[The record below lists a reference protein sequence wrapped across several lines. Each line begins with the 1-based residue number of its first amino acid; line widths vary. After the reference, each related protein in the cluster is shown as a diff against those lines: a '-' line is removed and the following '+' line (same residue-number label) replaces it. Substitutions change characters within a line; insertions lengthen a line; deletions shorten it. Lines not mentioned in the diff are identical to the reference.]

1 MIRISFYFTTIAL
14 IIITSIMPL
23 DALAQGLYT
32 ARGFWEEY
40 NKPIYREIKHKQA
53 VGDPLTLDE
62 SAYLKDYEE
71 YLNSYYQRLS
81 DDEKAKYQQMKE
93 QWDSELLLPPKKIKE
108 SIQEFEWRG
117 RDRAINIGYGI
128 LYGASIAAIAEID
141 NAAALGIPLITGGMW
156 ALGPIMNP
164 GKFENINRSVLR
176 ASNTGKLLGFG
187 YGAAAGLMFG
197 GDGNNTWK
205 LALGLG
211 TVGSIALGE
220 VGFHNQKKKRFSEG
234 HIEMMRFYG
243 LIGPWLTAGTLGAL
257 RVENPHVFGAGL
269 LAGGIGGLIVGNKFS
284 QKYPYT
290 RGDVDNITTLSVAS
304 TGIGLA
310 VMSEILRNDNVDGAA
325 LLLPM
330 AGTVFGTYLG
340 QRSVK
345 GVNLTNKQGSTILF
359 SSAGAALVGFGI
371 LAIAESQNPT
381 VWIAIPSLL
390 GLGSQQIL
398 FQKYKRENL
407 ANQTLSGKLGM
418 NRKFDFTMKVTPEN
432 YFVNKQMAGRTNIPG
447 LNPNPTQSLVNFK
460 LAF

>member
-1 MIRISFYFTTIAL
+1 MRIYFYFITFVFIVFTSVIPFDTI
-14 IIITSIMPL
+14 
-23 DALAQGLYT
+23 AQGLYT

-40 NKPIYREIKHKQA
+40 NKPIYREIKQKQA

-62 SAYLKDYEE
+62 SAYMKDYEE

-93 QWDSELLLPPKKIKE
+93 QWDRELLLPQKKFQA
-108 SIQEFEWRG
+108 SFQEFEWRG

-128 LYGASIAAIAEID
+128 FYGVSIVIIAEID
-141 NAAALGIPLITGGMW
+141 NAAALGIPLITGGLW
-156 ALGPIMNP
+156 ALGPVMNP
-164 GKFENINRSVLR
+164 KKYENIDRSVLR
-176 ASNTGKLLGFG
+176 ASNTAKLLGFG

-197 GDGNNTWK
+197 GEGDVTGK

-220 VGFHNQKKKRFSEG
+220 VAFQNQKKNRFSEG
-234 HIEMMRFYG
+234 HIEMLRLYG

-257 RVENPHVFGAGL
+257 RVENSQVFGAGFL
-269 LAGGIGGLIVGNKFS
+269 VGGIGGLIIGNKIS

-310 VMSEILRNDNVDGAA
+310 IMAEVLRNDDVGGAA

-330 AGTVFGTYLG
+330 AGTVLGTYLG

-345 GVNLTNKQGSTILF
+345 GVNLTNKQGSTIQF
-359 SSAGAALVGFGI
+359 SFAGAALVGYGI
-371 LAIAESQNPT
+371 LAIAESQSPT
-381 VWIAIPSLL
+381 VWIGIPSLL
-390 GLGSQQIL
+390 ALGAQQVL
-398 FQKYKRENL
+398 FNKYKHENL
-407 ANQTLSGKLGM
+407 ANQTLSGKLGKD
-418 NRKFDFTMKVTPEN
+418 RKLDFTVKMTPEN

>member
-1 MIRISFYFTTIAL
+1 MKISFYFITFAL
-14 IIITSIMPL
+14 IVFTSSIPFDTMS
-23 DALAQGLYT
+23 QGLYT

-40 NKPIYREIKHKQA
+40 NKPTYREIKLKQA

-81 DDEKAKYQQMKE
+81 DDEKEKYQQMKE
-93 QWDSELLLPPKKIKE
+93 QWDRELMKSVHLTGPIA
-108 SIQEFEWRG
+108 QEFEWRG

-128 LYGASIAAIAEID
+128 LYGVSIAVIAEID
-141 NAAALGIPLITGGMW
+141 NAAALGIPLITGGLW

-164 GKFENINRSVLR
+164 NKYENIDRSVLR

-197 GDGNNTWK
+197 GEWDNTYK

-220 VGFHNQKKKRFSEG
+220 VGFQIQKKQRFSEG
-234 HIEMMRFYG
+234 HIEMMRLYG
-243 LIGPWLTAGTLGAL
+243 LIGPWLAGGTLGAL
-257 RVENPHVFGAGL
+257 RVENPHVFGAGF
-269 LAGGIGGLIVGNKFS
+269 LAGGIGGLIVGNKVS

-290 RGDVDNITTLSVAS
+290 RGDVDNITTMAVFS
-304 TGIGLA
+304 TGLGLA
-310 VMSEILRNDNVDGAA
+310 VMSEILQAEDAGGAA
-325 LLLPM
+325 LLIPM
-330 AGTVFGTYLG
+330 AGTVLGTWLG

-345 GVNLTNKQGSTILF
+345 GVNLNNKQGSTILF
-359 SSAGAALVGFGI
+359 SSAGASLIGLGI

-381 VWIAIPSLL
+381 VWIAVPSLL
-390 GLGSQQIL
+390 GLGAQQIL
-398 FQKYKRENL
+398 FHKYKRENL
-407 ANQTLSGKLGM
+407 ANQSLSGKFGKD
-418 NRKFDFTMKVTPEN
+418 RKFDFTVKVTPEN

>member
-1 MIRISFYFTTIAL
+1 MKISYYFATYAL
-14 IIITSIMPL
+14 IVFISGMSFDTMS
-23 DALAQGLYT
+23 QGLYT

-40 NKPIYREIKHKQA
+40 NKPTYREIKLKQA
-53 VGDPLTLDE
+53 VGDALTLDE

-93 QWDSELLLPPKKIKE
+93 QWDSELPVPLKKSQPLAE
-108 SIQEFEWRG
+108 EFEWRG

-128 LYGASIAAIAEID
+128 LYGVSISAIAEID
-141 NAAALGIPLITGGMW
+141 NAAAVGIPLITGGLM

-164 GKFENINRSVLR
+164 QKYENIDRSVLR
-176 ASNTGKLLGFG
+176 VSNTGKLLGFG

-197 GDGNNTWK
+197 GEGDNTWK

-211 TVGSIALGE
+211 TAGSIALGE
-220 VGFHNQKKKRFSEG
+220 IGFQTQKKKRYSEG
-234 HIEMMRFYG
+234 HIEMLRFYG
-243 LIGPWLTAGTLGAL
+243 LIGPWLAGGALGAL
-257 RVENPHVFGAGL
+257 RVENSHVFGAGF
-269 LAGGIGGLIVGNKFS
+269 LAGGIGGLIVGNKVS
-284 QKYPYT
+284 QKYPYS
-290 RGDVDNITTLSVAS
+290 RGDVDYISTLTVVS

-310 VMSEILRNDNVDGAA
+310 VMSEVIREGDIGTGA
-325 LLLPM
+325 LLIPM
-330 AGTVFGTYLG
+330 AGTVLGTWLG

-359 SSAGAALVGFGI
+359 STGGAALMGLGI

-381 VWIAIPSLL
+381 VWIAVPSLL
-390 GLGSQQIL
+390 GLGAQQIL

-407 ANQTLSGKLGM
+407 ANQTLSGRLSKD
-418 NRKFDFTMKVTPEN
+418 RKFDFTVKVTPEN

-447 LNPNPTQSLVNFK
+447 LNPNPTQPLVNFK